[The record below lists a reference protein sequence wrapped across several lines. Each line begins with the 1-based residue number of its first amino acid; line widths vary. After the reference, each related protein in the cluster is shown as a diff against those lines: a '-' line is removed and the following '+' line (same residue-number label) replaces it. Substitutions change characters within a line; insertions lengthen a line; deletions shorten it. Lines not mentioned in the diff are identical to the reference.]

1 MAPARPGVRSH
12 YRQPGP
18 CLMLHY
24 ENPLRDA
31 PPTLTPLRPALARSG
46 SASRDSSSRRARDP
60 VKHWKRR
67 QSLEN
72 NPRWAGSPGGP
83 RRPTLAFSQEGAPA
97 APRFF
102 GPGRMPRPEVR
113 RGTHQAE
120 GASGTGSDSWLPG
133 GGERRAGSGLTLPLR
148 GFPGSL
154 REGDGG
160 QGGCQRPVTAV
171 SRDPRNI
178 KNEELAKQAHTN
190 YRAVG
195 FKRFH

>member
-1 MAPARPGVRSH
+1 MAPAKPGVRSH

-18 CLMLHY
+18 CLMLHC
-24 ENPLRDA
+24 ESPLRDA

-60 VKHWKRR
+60 VKHRKRR

-133 GGERRAGSGLTLPLR
+133 GGEAGGLRPHPAAPRVSWEPARGRRGG
-148 GFPGSL
+148 
-154 REGDGG
+154 REGASAQSLPSPETPGISKMKNL
-160 QGGCQRPVTAV
+160 R
-171 SRDPRNI
+171 SRRTQIIVP
-178 KNEELAKQAHTN
+178 
-190 YRAVG
+190 
-195 FKRFH
+195 

>member
-1 MAPARPGVRSH
+1 MPV
-12 YRQPGP
+12 
-18 CLMLHY
+18 
-24 ENPLRDA
+24 
-31 PPTLTPLRPALARSG
+31 LARLPVTQARDGPEIQLSTG
-46 SASRDSSSRRARDP
+46 SAARVWKTTRA
-60 VKHWKRR
+60 
-67 QSLEN
+67 
-72 NPRWAGSPGGP
+72 G
-83 RRPTLAFSQEGAPA
+83 PA
-97 APRFF
+97 APGAHAGPRWPSPRKEPQPHPGFLV
-102 GPGRMPRPEVR
+102 PGRMPRPRPEVR

>member
-1 MAPARPGVRSH
+1 MAPAKPGVRSH
-12 YRQPGP
+12 YRQPDP
-18 CLMLHY
+18 CLMLHC

-60 VKHWKRR
+60 VKHRKRR

-120 GASGTGSDSWLPG
+120 GASETGSDSWLPG
-133 GGERRAGSGLTLPLR
+133 RGRGGQAQASPCRSAGFLGACERETGG
-148 GFPGSL
+148 
-154 REGDGG
+154 REGASAQSLPSPETPGISKMKNL
-160 QGGCQRPVTAV
+160 R
-171 SRDPRNI
+171 SRRTQIIVP
-178 KNEELAKQAHTN
+178 
-190 YRAVG
+190 
-195 FKRFH
+195 